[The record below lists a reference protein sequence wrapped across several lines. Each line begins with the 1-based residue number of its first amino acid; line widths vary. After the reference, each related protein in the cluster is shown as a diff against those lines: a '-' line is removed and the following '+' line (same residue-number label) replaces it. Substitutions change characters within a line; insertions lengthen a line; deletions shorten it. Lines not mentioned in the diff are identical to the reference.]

1 MNVEELLTDKNIQ
14 FKHSGNDLIIRCL
27 NPEHEDKNPSLR
39 IDKITGKFHCFSC
52 GFSGNIY
59 KLFRVKNDLINSKI
73 LELKEKISSF
83 TSVKL
88 NIPLTADYFNSEFR
102 GISAETYKRFKAFKD
117 ISDKDFDGR
126 IVFPILDPYDNI
138 IAFHGRYMYSNAD
151 PKYLTKPAKTTLPL
165 YPIYPDQIIDSSVIL
180 VEGFFDMLNMYD
192 KGLKNTICTFGVS
205 LVSRSDK
212 GNSKLKKKFAHLK
225 LQGISKLYILFDGD
239 KAGKDG
245 ASKLKSALK
254 DSYSIEILDL
264 DEGVDPGS
272 LSHSDITSIK
282 EYLYDKNSNS
292 RQVSQ

>member
-1 MNVEELLTDKNIQ
+1 MNVEELLNDKSIH

-39 IDKITGKFHCFSC
+39 VDKITGKFHCFSC
-52 GFSGNIY
+52 GFSGNIF

-83 TSVKL
+83 TISKL
-88 NIPLTADYFNSEFR
+88 NIPLTADYFDNEYR
-102 GISAETYKRFKAFKD
+102 NISAKTYKRFKAFTD
-117 ISDKDFDGR
+117 INDKEFEGR
-126 IVFPILDPYDNI
+126 LIFPILDPYDNI
-138 IAFHGRYMYSNAD
+138 IAFHGRYIYSKAD

-165 YPIYPDQIIDSSVIL
+165 FPIYPDEIIDSSVIL

-205 LVSRSDK
+205 LVSRSDR
-212 GNSKLKKKFAHLK
+212 GNIKLKKKFAHLK

-239 KAGKDG
+239 KAGRDG
-245 ASKLKSALK
+245 ASKLKNALK

-264 DEGVDPGS
+264 SDETDPGS
-272 LSHSDITSIK
+272 LTQEDVDSIK
-282 EYLYDKNSNS
+282 EYLYDKHSDN
-292 RQVSQ
+292 R